1 MSDFHHSDI
10 VSSSE
15 RVELDT
21 WTYVIKI
28 LFNMN
33 LQGNEKLKLS
43 PKGPTTFKILEM
55 KPCLSLITE
64 ISAFV
69 GYRIMAQGKHYF
81 VESLLF

>member
-1 MSDFHHSDI
+1 
-10 VSSSE
+10 
-15 RVELDT
+15 
-21 WTYVIKI
+21 
-28 LFNMN
+28 MN

-55 KPCLSLITE
+55 KLCLSLITE